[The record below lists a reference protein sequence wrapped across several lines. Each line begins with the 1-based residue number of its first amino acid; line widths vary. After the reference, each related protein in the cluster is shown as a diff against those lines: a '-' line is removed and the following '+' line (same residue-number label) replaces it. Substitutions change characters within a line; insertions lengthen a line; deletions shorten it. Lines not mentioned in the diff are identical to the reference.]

1 MKMEISVEATA
12 AGIVS
17 EVNVTEGVVVQEG
30 DVIAV
35 TE

>member
-1 MKMEISVEATA
+1 MEIPVEAIA

-30 DVIAV
+30 NVIAV

>member
-1 MKMEISVEATA
+1 MEIPIEATA
-12 AGIVS
+12 AGSVS

-30 DVIAV
+30 NVIAV

>member
-1 MKMEISVEATA
+1 MEIPIEATA

-30 DVIAV
+30 NVIAV